1 MNLRA
6 TTFATFL
13 FATAATCAT
22 LTANATAA
30 ATQSGHGIQ
39 WYQGSVDAAFAQA
52 KTENKPV
59 FLYWGAV
66 WCPPCNQVKATIFNR
81 QGFIERSRNFVPIY
95 LDGDSPDGQK
105 LGARFKVRGYPTMI
119 LFKPDGTEITRLP
132 GEVDGERYLDV
143 LALAMNATRSVKDL
157 LQAATNNG
165 TNNGANNGTQ
175 LKPEDWRLLAD
186 YSWDTDEQQLLD
198 EKQLP
203 ATLAQLAKAAPVGDS
218 KTRLSLKA
226 IAAAS
231 AKSEYAP
238 ADKAAAY
245 EQLGKAFGDVRLARE
260 NMDLLTNYAGDLV
273 EFVSGPKSPERTKL
287 VAVADESMQRLAA
300 DATLSKAD
308 RLTALDARVA
318 LARLDHEGA
327 LDEALLKDV
336 RKQVADTDHATTDVY
351 ERQSVVNA
359 AAGVLADA
367 GLLDESDAM
376 LKAELTRSHS
386 PYYFMLHLA
395 SNAKKRGD
403 KKAAIDWYAQA
414 YQSAKGPATRLQWG
428 VSYLNGLLDLTPDD
442 EKRIEQ
448 VAKSVFGELSGIRNA
463 FYERNRAA
471 LEKLG
476 RRLAQWNAMGDHDAA
491 VKRMSGQLSGVCVK
505 LPAGDSQRATC
516 KAVVDSARAKA

>member
-6 TTFATFL
+6 ITLAAVL
-13 FATAATCAT
+13 FAALPSLTMNAAI
-22 LTANATAA
+22 AA
-30 ATQSGHGIQ
+30 PTQSEHGIQ
-39 WYQGSVDAAFAQA
+39 WYQGNVDAAFAHA

-165 TNNGANNGTQ
+165 AQ
-175 LKPEDWRLLAD
+175 LKAEDWRLLAD

-203 ATLAQLAKAAPVGDS
+203 ATLAQLAKAAPAGDS

-226 IAAAS
+226 IAAAAS
-231 AKSEYAP
+231 AKSEYTP
-238 ADKAAAY
+238 ADKAAARD
-245 EQLGKAFGDVRLARE
+245 QLTKAFSDTKLARD

-273 EFVSGPKSPERTKL
+273 EFVSAPKSPERAGL
-287 VAVADESMQRLAA
+287 VAAADASMQRLAA
-300 DATLSKAD
+300 DNTLSKAD
-308 RLTALDARVA
+308 RLTALDSRVA

-336 RKQVADTDHATTDVY
+336 RRQVADTDHATTDVY

-414 YQSAKGPATRLQWG
+414 YQAAKGPATRLQWG
-428 VSYLNGLLDLTPDD
+428 VSYLNGLLDLTPED

-448 VAKSVFGELSGIRNA
+448 VARSVFGELSGIRNV
-463 FYERNRAA
+463 FYERNRAS

-491 VKRMSGQLSGVCVK
+491 IKRMSGQLSGVCAK
-505 LPAGDSQRATC
+505 LPAGDPQRATC
-516 KAVVDSARAKA
+516 KEVVESARAKA

>member
-1 MNLRA
+1 MQNLRA
-6 TTFATFL
+6 TLLAAAL
-13 FATAATCAT
+13 FAALPA
-22 LTANATAA
+22 LNLNVATAA
-30 ATQSGHGIQ
+30 ATQSEHGIQ
-39 WYQGSVDAAFAQA
+39 WYQGSVDAAFAHA
-52 KTENKPV
+52 KAENKPV

-66 WCPPCNQVKATIFNR
+66 WCPPCNQVKVTIFNR

-132 GEVDGERYLDV
+132 GEVDGERYLGV

-157 LQAATNNG
+157 LPAATAG
-165 TNNGANNGTQ
+165 GAQ
-175 LKPEDWRLLAD
+175 LKAEDWRLLAD

-203 ATLAQLAKAAPVGDS
+203 ATLAQLAKTAPAGDS

-226 IAAAS
+226 TAAAAN
-231 AKSEYAP
+231 AKTEYAP
-238 ADKAAAY
+238 ADKTAAY
-245 EQLGKAFGDVRLARE
+245 DGLTNAFADARLARE

-273 EFVSGPKSPERTKL
+273 EFVTAPKSPERAKL
-287 VAVADESMQRLAA
+287 VKIADESMQRLAA
-300 DATLSKAD
+300 DITLSKAD
-308 RLTALDARVA
+308 RLTALASRVA
-318 LARLDHEGA
+318 LARLDHEGP
-327 LDEALLKDV
+327 LDDALLKDV
-336 RKQVADTDHATTDVY
+336 RKQVVDTDRATTDVY

-395 SNAKKRGD
+395 TNAKKRGD

-428 VSYLNGLLDLTPDD
+428 VSYLNGLLDLTPEN

-448 VAKSVFGELSGIRNA
+448 VAKSVFGELSGVRNI
-463 FYERNRAA
+463 FYERNRAS

-491 VKRMSGQLSGVCVK
+491 IKRMSDQLSGVCAK
-505 LPAGDSQRATC
+505 LPTDDPQRATC
-516 KAVVDSARAKA
+516 KEVIASARAKA